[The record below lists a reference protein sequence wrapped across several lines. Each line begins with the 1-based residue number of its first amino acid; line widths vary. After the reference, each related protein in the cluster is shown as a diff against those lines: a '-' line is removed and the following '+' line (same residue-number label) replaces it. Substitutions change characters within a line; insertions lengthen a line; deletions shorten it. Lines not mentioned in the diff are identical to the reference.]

1 MSNVKVDC
9 RTLAEVVNLFSAY
22 CYLNNR
28 STDIDVQLVISC
40 EGYSF
45 FGPCITFRPT
55 AEYPVML
62 PVSSVTYD
70 AFCDYTVD
78 AIASDNGNEYRVFL
92 SM

>member
-1 MSNVKVDC
+1 MSNVKVDFL
-9 RTLAEVVNLFSAY
+9 TLAEVIHLFSAY
-22 CYLNNR
+22 SYLNNR
-28 STDIDVQLVISC
+28 STALDVQLVISC

-55 AEYPVML
+55 AEYPDM
-62 PVSSVTYD
+62 SSISSTTYD

-78 AIASDNGNEYRVFL
+78 AVASDNVNEYRVFL